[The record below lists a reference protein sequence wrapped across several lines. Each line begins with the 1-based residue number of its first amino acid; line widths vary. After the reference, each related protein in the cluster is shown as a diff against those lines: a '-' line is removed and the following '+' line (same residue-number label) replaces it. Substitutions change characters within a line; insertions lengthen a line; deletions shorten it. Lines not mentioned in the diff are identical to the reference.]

1 MFLAGLFTAAYG
13 FAIEPALRLRVRRWR
28 VAPPGWTGGRLRI
41 AVLADLH
48 MGEPHVSL
56 TRLERIVTRT
66 NALGA
71 DLVVILGDLEA
82 GHRFVTRKVSMA
94 ATAAALARLAAPL
107 GVHAI
112 LGNHDWWHDR
122 AAQARGGGPNRIA
135 GLLEAAG
142 VPVLQNRAVKLG
154 RGAEAFWLAGL
165 DDQLAIGIGDMV
177 FRGLDD
183 LPGTLAQI
191 SDDAPAILLAHEPDI
206 FPKVSDRF
214 ALTLS
219 GHTHGGQV
227 RVFGWSPVV
236 PSAYGNRFAYG
247 HVREGARDL
256 VVSGG
261 IGCSILPFRLGVVPE
276 ITVVE
281 IEPPPDAQP
290 ASDIARAV
298 RSRRDRPGARRS

>member
-1 MFLAGLFTAAYG
+1 MTRRGFLRGVAAAAFMTVIGGLYG
-13 FAIEPALRLRVRRWR
+13 FFFEPALRLRVRRWR
-28 VAPPGWTGGRLRI
+28 IAPPRWTGGPLRI

-48 MGEPHVSL
+48 MGEPVVSL
-56 TRLERIVTRT
+56 ARLKRIVART

-71 DLVVILGDLEA
+71 DIIVILGDLEA
-82 GHRFVTRKVSMA
+82 GHRFGTRAVPMEE
-94 ATAAALARLAAPL
+94 TAAVLATLRAPL
-107 GVHAI
+107 GRYAI

-135 GLLEAAG
+135 GLLNDAG
-142 VPVLQNRAVKLG
+142 VPVLQNRALKLG
-154 RGAEAFWLAGL
+154 LGTGAGPFWLVGL
-165 DDQLAIGIGDMV
+165 DDQLAIGVGDKV

-183 LPGTLAQI
+183 LPGTLATI
-191 SDDAPAILLAHEPDI
+191 TDDAPIIVLAHEPDI
-206 FPKVSDRF
+206 FPNVPDRV

-227 RVFGWSPVV
+227 RLFGWSPVV

-247 HVREGARDL
+247 HIREGKRDL

-276 ITVVE
+276 VTLVE
-281 IEPPPDAQP
+281 L
-290 ASDIARAV
+290 
-298 RSRRDRPGARRS
+298 G

>member
-1 MFLAGLFTAAYG
+1 MISRRGILKGLIGAFLTGLFASAYG
-13 FAIEPALRLRVRRWR
+13 FFIEPALRLRVKRWR
-28 VAPPGWTGGRLRI
+28 ILPPQWTGRALRI

-48 MGEPHVSL
+48 MGEPYMSL
-56 TRLERIVTRT
+56 ARLERIVART

-71 DLVVILGDLEA
+71 DLNLVLGDLEA
-82 GHRFVTRKVSMA
+82 GHRFVSRKVPMEA
-94 ATAAALARLAAPL
+94 VAQALAKLAAPL

-142 VPVLQNRAVKLG
+142 VPVLQNRAVRLG
-154 RGAEAFWLAGL
+154 QGAEVFWLAGL

-191 SDDAPAILLAHEPDI
+191 TDAAPVILMAHEPDI
-206 FPKVSDRF
+206 FPRVPDRV

-219 GHTHGGQV
+219 GPTHGGQV
-227 RVFGWSPVV
+227 RLFGWSPVV
-236 PSAYGNRFAYG
+236 PSNYGNRFAYG
-247 HVREGARDL
+247 HVREGVRDL

-276 ITVVE
+276 ITVIE
-281 IEPPPDAQP
+281 IAT
-290 ASDIARAV
+290 
-298 RSRRDRPGARRS
+298 